1 MRPAERE
8 MSAEIFEDSGYVIDS
23 GDAFR
28 DHVRSVLSRIVL
40 PNAER
45 WEKEGKIDRQG
56 WQTLGRQGFLG
67 LAHSGPE
74 FLRSAV
80 FLDELGQLGYAGIR
94 AALGVHSYM
103 ALSYLELFGTDAQKM
118 EYLQDA
124 RRGLRVAGLAIS
136 EAEAGSNLGGLITR
150 AEVATE
156 GKFRV
161 NGEKCFVTNGSQGDF
176 FVTLI
181 ATDDSPSASALGS
194 ASFLIID
201 ADLPGVERL
210 PQPMLGWRSAD
221 MCTLRFRDVLV
232 PADCMLGAQG
242 RAFSQIMKALDFER
256 LVAGLLAVGGIAY
269 CVQLLRAY
277 VQNRRVGSSALSA
290 KQAIRQ
296 QVAELESDFALVRQ
310 YSAYAAWQQSHSRL
324 DTRTASI
331 LKLKSTELAMTAA
344 QRCLQIHGAA
354 GYLQNSAASRLY
366 RDSIGATIAAGPSE
380 LMRDMIYE
388 LG

>member
-1 MRPAERE
+1 MEAQVDEV
-8 MSAEIFEDSGYVIDS
+8 FQDNGYLIDS

-28 DHVRSVLSRIVL
+28 DRTRSVLSRIVL

-56 WQTLGRQGFLG
+56 WRALGRQGFLG
-67 LAHSGPE
+67 LAHSGPG
-74 FLRSAV
+74 FLRSAI

-94 AALGVHSYM
+94 GAFGVHSYM

-118 EYLQDA
+118 EYIQDA

-136 EAEAGSNLGGLITR
+136 EANAGSNLGGLTTR
-150 AEVATE
+150 AEVTTE
-156 GKFRV
+156 GKFRI
-161 NGEKCFVTNGSQGDF
+161 NGEKCFIANGSQADF

-181 ATDDSPSASALGS
+181 ATDDSSSASVLGS

-201 ADLPGVERL
+201 ADLLGIERL

-221 MCTLRFRDVLV
+221 ICTLRFRDVLV
-232 PADCMLGAQG
+232 PAECVLGVRG
-242 RAFSQIMKALDFER
+242 RAFSQLMKALDFER
-256 LVAGLLAVGGIAY
+256 LVAGLLAVGGIGY
-269 CVQLLRAY
+269 CVQLLRAHI
-277 VQNRRVGSSALSA
+277 QNRKIGSSTLSA

-310 YSAYAAWQQSHSRL
+310 YSAYAAWQQSHGRL

-344 QRCLQIHGAA
+344 QKCLQIHGAA
-354 GYLQNSAASRLY
+354 GYLQSSAASRLY